1 MYAALGERRAPSQ
14 GRASRAGG
22 LRPLRMPQMR
32 KDTAH
37 VHDDTSVPWEA
48 RSAWYELR
56 PFRGM
61 WADVRRRLPYYLS
74 DWTDALRG
82 NSLPIVAASVVQIF
96 FINLMPA
103 IAYVLDMYDRT
114 DGSYGVNEVILAS
127 ALAAIVF
134 SLFSVQPLTFVGV
147 TGLTNLMNYT
157 VYDIA
162 HNHYDLNR
170 QEYLRLQ
177 CWMLIWGSGFHFLA
191 AIFNLCDYTRFVTDM
206 ISDTFG
212 LYVGVIYVQKG
223 IELLNREFGP
233 APLDNA
239 TGWLAVTIAVLFSVT
254 VYFATMVGAST
265 YLPFQLRR
273 LVGQLAFVAGC
284 LFWTG
289 FSNFPGHTLKDVAV
303 SRLPITRSFFPTLDR
318 DWVVDFWNAEVQWV
332 FVGAPLGFLLTLLFY
347 FDHNE
352 SSVMAQARKFPITKP
367 AGFHWDF
374 FLLGCTTFV
383 SGILGLP
390 VPNGLVPQ
398 APYHTDSLAVY
409 TQEPIVDE
417 EQRGV
422 RRVSVTGNASL
433 LYITH
438 FAHVRIARVVEQ
450 RLSHFVIGLLTIGS
464 MTRPILVALG
474 TMPRAVF
481 AGVFLVV
488 GWASIESN
496 PIILRTLSLLQDRS
510 AVPLAKSARPPLM
523 QLRRRAIALFVG
535 IQWLFF
541 GMTIA
546 ISQTIAAIGFPV
558 IIILM
563 IPCRVYFVPRLF
575 EPHELETLDA
585 PTATAPAVMCSLGV
599 SQHSAETKRQVERE
613 EADDEPPSRT
623 SSTRSSSRASRRSGP
638 VVEKQ
643 PPSPPRGVPSASTP
657 PDEPP
662 RPSDTLP
669 RAPAMRHTA
678 SAQTINSNTT
688 GSSFI
693 EEFELPVR
701 TGSQR
706 SRVSRVSRLP
716 RVDQDESA
724 EKHAEEEE
732 DAMEQRAP
740 KKRTSFTA
748 RRRVSSKSEGEPLA
762 SAPSGAPGATPTAPK
777 ASKPAAFSTLRGL
790 KKKSSDLVRPAQ
802 SKRARTVRRT
812 DCDDSSDDEP
822 GTEYVRHENPPRGPG
837 KGMPGIQ
844 SWGKSSSSRD

>member
-1 MYAALGERRAPSQ
+1 
-14 GRASRAGG
+14 
-22 LRPLRMPQMR
+22 
-32 KDTAH
+32 
-37 VHDDTSVPWEA
+37 
-48 RSAWYELR
+48 
-56 PFRGM
+56 M
-61 WADVRRRLPYYLS
+61 WADVRRRLPYYVS
-74 DWTDALRG
+74 DWIDGLRPS
-82 NSLPIVAASVVQIF
+82 NIPIVAASVVQIF

-134 SLFSVQPLTFVGV
+134 SLFSAQPLTFVGV

-162 HNHYDLNR
+162 HGHYGLDR
-170 QEYLRLQ
+170 QQCLRLQ
-177 CWMLIWGSGFHFLA
+177 CWMLIWAAGFHFLT

-206 ISDTFG
+206 TSETFG

-223 IELLNREFGP
+223 IELLVREFGP
-233 APLDNA
+233 EPLNTS

-284 LFWTG
+284 IFWTG
-289 FSNFPGHTLKDVAV
+289 FAHFPGHTLKEVAV
-303 SRLPITRSFFPTLDR
+303 SRLPITRSFYPTLER
-318 DWVVDFWNAEVQWV
+318 EWLVDFWHSEVQWV

-347 FDHNE
+347 FDHNV

-374 FLLGCTTFV
+374 FLLGITTFV

-398 APYHTDSLAVY
+398 APYNTDSLAVY
-409 TQEPIVDE
+409 EQEPVLDE
-417 EQRGV
+417 EQRGA

-438 FAHVRIARVVEQ
+438 FPNVRISRVAQQ
-450 RLSHFVIGLLTIGS
+450 RLSHFIIGLLTIGA

-496 PIILRTLSLLQDRS
+496 PIVLRTLSLLQDRS
-510 AVPLAKSARPPLM
+510 AIPIAPSARSPLM
-523 QLRRRAIALFVG
+523 KLPRLTIIKFVG

-541 GMTIA
+541 AMTIA

-563 IPCRVYFVPRLF
+563 IPCRVYLVPHLF
-575 EPHELETLDA
+575 HKHELEALDA

-599 SQHSAETKRQVERE
+599 SESSAENKR
-613 EADDEPPSRT
+613 EAE
-623 SSTRSSSRASRRSGP
+623 
-638 VVEKQ
+638 
-643 PPSPPRGVPSASTP
+643 
-657 PDEPP
+657 
-662 RPSDTLP
+662 
-669 RAPAMRHTA
+669 
-678 SAQTINSNTT
+678 
-688 GSSFI
+688 
-693 EEFELPVR
+693 
-701 TGSQR
+701 
-706 SRVSRVSRLP
+706 
-716 RVDQDESA
+716 
-724 EKHAEEEE
+724 
-732 DAMEQRAP
+732 
-740 KKRTSFTA
+740 
-748 RRRVSSKSEGEPLA
+748 
-762 SAPSGAPGATPTAPK
+762 
-777 ASKPAAFSTLRGL
+777 
-790 KKKSSDLVRPAQ
+790 
-802 SKRARTVRRT
+802 
-812 DCDDSSDDEP
+812 
-822 GTEYVRHENPPRGPG
+822 RHE
-837 KGMPGIQ
+837 
-844 SWGKSSSSRD
+844 

>member
-1 MYAALGERRAPSQ
+1 
-14 GRASRAGG
+14 
-22 LRPLRMPQMR
+22 
-32 KDTAH
+32 
-37 VHDDTSVPWEA
+37 
-48 RSAWYELR
+48 
-56 PFRGM
+56 M
-61 WADVRRRLPYYLS
+61 WADVRRRLPYYAS

-82 NSLPIVAASVVQIF
+82 SSLPIVMASVVQIF

-162 HNHYDLNR
+162 HNHYGLNR

-177 CWMLIWGSGFHFLA
+177 CWMLIWGAGFHFLA

-223 IELLNREFGP
+223 IELLVREFGP

-347 FDHNE
+347 FDHNV

-409 TQEPIVDE
+409 TQEPITDE
-417 EQRGV
+417 EQHGA
-422 RRVSVTGNASL
+422 RRVSLTGNASL

-450 RLSHFVIGLLTIGS
+450 RLSHFVIGLLTIGA

-496 PIILRTLSLLQDRS
+496 PIVLRTLSLLQDRS
-510 AVPLAKSARPPLM
+510 AVPMAKSARPPLM
-523 QLRRRAIALFVG
+523 QLRRRTIALFVG

-575 EPHELETLDA
+575 APHELETLDA

-599 SQHSAETKRQVERE
+599 SQHSAESKREVERSE
-613 EADDEPPSRT
+613 TVNKPPSRT
-623 SSTRSSSRASRRSGP
+623 NSTHSSSRASRRTEP
-638 VVEKQ
+638 EVEKQ
-643 PPSPPRGVPSASTP
+643 PSTPLRSVPPASTP

-662 RPSDTLP
+662 RPTDTQS
-669 RAPAMRHTA
+669 RAQAMRHA
-678 SAQTINSNTT
+678 ESVQMISSNTT
-688 GSSFI
+688 KSSFI

-706 SRVSRVSRLP
+706 SRVSHVSRLP

-724 EKHAEEEE
+724 EKRAEE
-732 DAMEQRAP
+732 DDDMEQRAP
-740 KKRTSFTA
+740 KKRKSFTP
-748 RRRVSSKSEGEPLA
+748 RRRTPSKSGGEPPA
-762 SAPSGAPGATPTAPK
+762 SAPSGTSDAMPAMPEA
-777 ASKPAAFSTLRGL
+777 AKPASFPALRGL
-790 KKKSSDLVRPAQ
+790 KKKSSDLVRPTQA
-802 SKRARTVRRT
+802 KRSRTVRRT
-812 DCDDSSDDEP
+812 DRDDSSDDEP
-822 GTEYVRHENPPRGPG
+822 GTEYERHENPPRGPG

-844 SWGKSSSSRD
+844 SWGKSSTSRA

>member
-1 MYAALGERRAPSQ
+1 
-14 GRASRAGG
+14 
-22 LRPLRMPQMR
+22 
-32 KDTAH
+32 
-37 VHDDTSVPWEA
+37 
-48 RSAWYELR
+48 
-56 PFRGM
+56 M

-147 TGLTNLMNYT
+147 TGLTDLMNYT

-191 AIFNLCDYTRFVTDM
+191 PSLTYATTR
-206 ISDTFG
+206 
-212 LYVGVIYVQKG
+212 G

-289 FSNFPGHTLKDVAV
+289 FSNFPGHTLKDVALF
-303 SRLPITRSFFPTLDR
+303 SDARPRLGGGFLERRSA
-318 DWVVDFWNAEVQWV
+318 VV

-347 FDHNE
+347 FDHNV

-541 GMTIA
+541 GMTVA

-623 SSTRSSSRASRRSGP
+623 T
-638 VVEKQ
+638 
-643 PPSPPRGVPSASTP
+643 
-657 PDEPP
+657 
-662 RPSDTLP
+662 
-669 RAPAMRHTA
+669 
-678 SAQTINSNTT
+678 
-688 GSSFI
+688 
-693 EEFELPVR
+693 
-701 TGSQR
+701 
-706 SRVSRVSRLP
+706 
-716 RVDQDESA
+716 
-724 EKHAEEEE
+724 
-732 DAMEQRAP
+732 
-740 KKRTSFTA
+740 
-748 RRRVSSKSEGEPLA
+748 
-762 SAPSGAPGATPTAPK
+762 
-777 ASKPAAFSTLRGL
+777 
-790 KKKSSDLVRPAQ
+790 
-802 SKRARTVRRT
+802 
-812 DCDDSSDDEP
+812 
-822 GTEYVRHENPPRGPG
+822 
-837 KGMPGIQ
+837 
-844 SWGKSSSSRD
+844 

>member
-1 MYAALGERRAPSQ
+1 
-14 GRASRAGG
+14 
-22 LRPLRMPQMR
+22 
-32 KDTAH
+32 
-37 VHDDTSVPWEA
+37 
-48 RSAWYELR
+48 
-56 PFRGM
+56 M

-147 TGLTNLMNYT
+147 TGLTDLMNYT

-233 APLDNA
+233 ARSIMPRA
-239 TGWLAVTIAVLFSVT
+239 GSVTIAVLFSVT

-347 FDHNE
+347 FDHNV

-488 GWASIESN
+488 AGHRSS
-496 PIILRTLSLLQDRS
+496 PTRLSC
-510 AVPLAKSARPPLM
+510 
-523 QLRRRAIALFVG
+523 LRRRAIALFVG

-541 GMTIA
+541 GMTVA

-623 SSTRSSSRASRRSGP
+623 T
-638 VVEKQ
+638 
-643 PPSPPRGVPSASTP
+643 
-657 PDEPP
+657 
-662 RPSDTLP
+662 
-669 RAPAMRHTA
+669 
-678 SAQTINSNTT
+678 
-688 GSSFI
+688 
-693 EEFELPVR
+693 
-701 TGSQR
+701 
-706 SRVSRVSRLP
+706 
-716 RVDQDESA
+716 
-724 EKHAEEEE
+724 
-732 DAMEQRAP
+732 
-740 KKRTSFTA
+740 
-748 RRRVSSKSEGEPLA
+748 
-762 SAPSGAPGATPTAPK
+762 
-777 ASKPAAFSTLRGL
+777 
-790 KKKSSDLVRPAQ
+790 
-802 SKRARTVRRT
+802 
-812 DCDDSSDDEP
+812 
-822 GTEYVRHENPPRGPG
+822 
-837 KGMPGIQ
+837 
-844 SWGKSSSSRD
+844 

>member
-1 MYAALGERRAPSQ
+1 
-14 GRASRAGG
+14 
-22 LRPLRMPQMR
+22 
-32 KDTAH
+32 
-37 VHDDTSVPWEA
+37 
-48 RSAWYELR
+48 
-56 PFRGM
+56 M
-61 WADVRRRLPYYLS
+61 WADVRRRLPYYVS

-82 NSLPIVAASVVQIF
+82 SSLQVAMASVVQIF

-162 HNHYDLNR
+162 HNHYGLNR

-177 CWMLIWGSGFHFLA
+177 CWMLIWGAGFHFLT

-212 LYVGVIYVQKG
+212 LYVGVIYIQKG
-223 IELLNREFGP
+223 IELLIREFGP

-289 FSNFPGHTLKDVAV
+289 FSNFPGHTLKDVSV

-347 FDHNE
+347 FDHNV
-352 SSVMAQARKFPITKP
+352 SSVMAQARKFPIVKP

-409 TQEPIVDE
+409 TQDPITDE
-417 EQRGV
+417 EQDGA
-422 RRVSVTGNASL
+422 RRVSLTGNASL

-438 FAHVRIARVVEQ
+438 FAHVHIARVVEQ
-450 RLSHFVIGLLTIGS
+450 RLSHFVIGLLTIGA

-488 GWASIESN
+488 GWASVESN

-510 AVPLAKSARPPLM
+510 AVPMAKSARPPLM
-523 QLRRRAIALFVG
+523 QLRRRTIALFVG
-535 IQWLFF
+535 IQWVFF

-575 EPHELETLDA
+575 APHELETLDA

-599 SQHSAETKRQVERE
+599 SQHSAETKRQVER
-613 EADDEPPSRT
+613 DETAAKPPARAN
-623 SSTRSSSRASRRSGP
+623 STHTSSRASRPSEP
-638 VVEKQ
+638 IFEKQ
-643 PPSPPRGVPSASTP
+643 PRSPTRSVPSTSTP

-662 RPSDTLP
+662 RPSDTQP
-669 RAPAMRHTA
+669 RTQGMRHTR
-678 SAQTINSNTT
+678 SVQTMSSNTT

-693 EEFELPVR
+693 EEFEIPVR

-706 SRVSRVSRLP
+706 SRVSRVSQLP

-724 EKHAEEEE
+724 EKHAEED
-732 DAMEQRAP
+732 DAMEERAP
-740 KKRTSFTA
+740 KKRKSFTP
-748 RRRVSSKSEGEPLA
+748 RRRTPSKNTDEPPMHASS
-762 SAPSGAPGATPTAPK
+762 ATPDPAPT
-777 ASKPAAFSTLRGL
+777 KPEADKPTVFPVLRGL
-790 KKKSSDLVRPAQ
+790 KKKSSDLDHPAQ
-802 SKRARTVRRT
+802 AKRVRTVRRT
-812 DCDDSSDDEP
+812 DRDDSSDDEP

-844 SWGKSSSSRD
+844 TWRKLSYNRN

>member
-14 GRASRAGG
+14 GRASRAGA
-22 LRPLRMPQMR
+22 LRPLRMPQLR
-32 KDTAH
+32 KEAVRDH
-37 VHDDTSVPWEA
+37 ENSVPWEA

-61 WADVRRRLPYYLS
+61 WADVRRRLPYYAS

-82 NSLPIVAASVVQIF
+82 SSLPIVMASVVQIF

-162 HNHYDLNR
+162 HNHYGLNR

-177 CWMLIWGSGFHFLA
+177 CWMLIWGAGFHFLA

-223 IELLNREFGP
+223 IELLVREFGP

-347 FDHNE
+347 FDHNV

-409 TQEPIVDE
+409 TQEPITDE
-417 EQRGV
+417 EQHGA
-422 RRVSVTGNASL
+422 RRVSLTGNASL

-450 RLSHFVIGLLTIGS
+450 RLSHFVIGLLTIGA

-496 PIILRTLSLLQDRS
+496 PIVLRTLSLLQDRS
-510 AVPLAKSARPPLM
+510 AVPMAKSARPPLM
-523 QLRRRAIALFVG
+523 QLRRRTIALFVG

-575 EPHELETLDA
+575 APHELETLDA

-599 SQHSAETKRQVERE
+599 SQHSAESKREVERSE
-613 EADDEPPSRT
+613 TVNKPPSRT
-623 SSTRSSSRASRRSGP
+623 NSTHSSSRASRRTEP
-638 VVEKQ
+638 EVEKQ
-643 PPSPPRGVPSASTP
+643 PSTPLRSVPSASTP

-662 RPSDTLP
+662 RPSDTQS
-669 RAPAMRHTA
+669 RAQAMRHA
-678 SAQTINSNTT
+678 ESVQTISSNTT
-688 GSSFI
+688 KSSFI

-706 SRVSRVSRLP
+706 SRVSHVSRLP

-724 EKHAEEEE
+724 EKRAEE
-732 DAMEQRAP
+732 DDDMEQRAP
-740 KKRTSFTA
+740 KKRKSFTP
-748 RRRVSSKSEGEPLA
+748 RRRTPSKSGGEPPA
-762 SAPSGAPGATPTAPK
+762 SAPSGTSDAMPAMPEA
-777 ASKPAAFSTLRGL
+777 AKPASFPALRGL
-790 KKKSSDLVRPAQ
+790 KKKSSDLVRPTQA
-802 SKRARTVRRT
+802 KRSRTVRRT
-812 DCDDSSDDEP
+812 DRDDSSDDEP
-822 GTEYVRHENPPRGPG
+822 GTEYERHENPPRGPG

-844 SWGKSSSSRD
+844 SWGKSSTSRA